1 MNLNDICQSA
11 LRQGA
16 SDIHLKGGRPPLV
29 RVDGRLIPL
38 IGAKEL
44 SGTVVGQL
52 AFDILSPIQREQFK
66 KDLEIDLSIALQSL
80 GRFRVNIFKQR
91 QQVGIALRVIPD
103 TIPSIASMNLPPVLA
118 KLASEE
124 RGLILLTG
132 VTGSGKSTTLAA
144 MVEEIN
150 TTTAKHIITIEDPI
164 EFSFKDKLSMFSQRE
179 IGVDSRSFAAA
190 LRAAMRQDPDV
201 ILVSEIR
208 DKETMEIALS
218 AAETGHLVLASLHAL
233 NAPEAITRVVD
244 FFDAQHGQAVRHMLS
259 GTLKAIISQRL
270 VPQQPSGR
278 VAALEVMVNRGAVTE
293 CIQQASRTKEIPD
306 FLIQGT
312 AQYGTQTF
320 DQALFWLH
328 EDEAISKEDALR
340 FSDHPED
347 LEMRFAGISAD
358 EWKRPID

>member
-11 LRQGA
+11 LQQGA

-38 IGAKEL
+38 NGAKAL
-44 SGTVVGQL
+44 SGTIVGQL

-66 KDLEIDLSIALQSL
+66 KDLEIDLSIALQGM

-91 QQVGIALRVIPD
+91 QQVGIALRVIPK
-103 TIPSIASMNLPPVLA
+103 TIPSITSMKLPPVLA
-118 KLASEE
+118 TLASEE

-144 MVEEIN
+144 MIDEIN
-150 TTTAKHIITIEDPI
+150 STTAKHIITIEDPI
-164 EFSFKDKLSMFSQRE
+164 EFSFEDKLSMFSQRE
-179 IGVDSRSFAAA
+179 VGVDSHSFANA
-190 LRAAMRQDPDV
+190 LRAALRQDPDV

-233 NAPEAITRVVD
+233 NAPEAITRIVD
-244 FFDAQHGQAVRHMLS
+244 FFDTQHGQAIRHLLS

-270 VPQQPSGR
+270 VPMTTSGR
-278 VAALEVMVNRGAVTE
+278 VAALEIMVNRGAVSE
-293 CIQQASRTKEIPD
+293 CIEQASRTKEIPD

-320 DQALFWLH
+320 DQALYWLH
-328 EDEAISKEDALR
+328 KDQMISKEDALR

-358 EWKRPID
+358 DWKRPSD